1 MNYQVNHHKA
11 SLGGILITFGIIF
24 GDIGTSPLYVM
35 QAIVGGQVISKDLVL
50 GSLSLIFWTLTLQTT
65 VKYVVIVLMADKKG
79 EGVYLH
85 YMHLLEEKRNG

>member
-50 GSLSLIFWTLTLQTT
+50 GSLSLIF
-65 VKYVVIVLMADKKG
+65 
-79 EGVYLH
+79 
-85 YMHLLEEKRNG
+85 